1 MAHKFNP
8 ASKKKLDNDW
18 RREHLP
24 PGETLKKLGLEATD
38 IFADIGCGIGYFTIP
53 AAEMIGRNN
62 AYALDTSPEML
73 EEVKLRGEEA
83 GLENIRFFLT
93 DEYDLKLADDSVSF
107 ALLVNVLHE
116 VDEPRKFLGEICRIL
131 KPGGKLAMI
140 DWEKKATEMGPPVD
154 HRIARETVIGMMED
168 QGCSGLAEMNFTDNF
183 YGLVFENKKTEEQNV
198 IAADKIKIIDN
209 DQFAKHVGLELVKVE
224 VGYAEVKLEI
234 QEKHL
239 NGVGIVQGGALFTL
253 ADFAFAAA
261 SNAAGKVTVG
271 INANITYSRPAKGK
285 TLLAKATET
294 SASRSLCNYTV
305 DIIDVEYNELVAKFN
320 GTGFIKS

>member
-8 ASKKKLDNDW
+8 ASKQKLDNEW
-18 RREHLP
+18 RRENLP
-24 PGETLKKLGLEATD
+24 PEETLRKLGLEPTD
-38 IFADIGCGIGYFTIP
+38 TFADIGCGIGYFTIP
-53 AAEMIGRNN
+53 AAKMIGQNN
-62 AYALDTSPEML
+62 TYALDTSPEML
-73 EEVKLRGEEA
+73 EEVGLRGAAA
-83 GLENIRFFLT
+83 GLENIRIILT
-93 DEYDLKLADDSVSF
+93 DEYDLKLEDASVSF

-116 VDEPRKFLGEICRIL
+116 VDEPQRFLGEILRIL

-140 DWEKKATEMGPPVD
+140 DWEKKVTEMGPPVD
-154 HRIARETVIGMMED
+154 HRIAAETVIEMMSK
-168 QGCSGLAEMNFTDNF
+168 QQCPCLTQMNFTENF
-183 YGLVFENKKTEEQNV
+183 YGMVFVNKKTEEQTMIDNE
-198 IAADKIKIIDN
+198 KIKIIEN
-209 DQFAKHVGLELVKVE
+209 DEFAKHVGLELVKVE
-224 VGYAEVKLEI
+224 VGYAEVKMEI
-234 QEKHL
+234 EEKHL

-305 DIIDVEYNELVAKFN
+305 DIIDVEYGELVAKFN
-320 GTGFIKS
+320 GTGFIKN